1 MEVMA
6 DTEPPMAWGADA
18 TMLTVPQCPAEARGQ
33 LRLSLTMVALDTD
46 MELTSHPL
54 ASQFSP
60 WSLPGTGLLSPARP
74 QLLRL
79 LRLITMLPSLA
90 SVRLTLRLM
99 PTMAMEV
106 IADMVSAME
115 ATAMAVL
122 ATATARGLP
131 TPRLMPTTAMEDM
144 ADMVLATPLATVLAM
159 AMVVTARGLL
169 TLRPTP
175 TTATE
180 DMADTDWAME
190 DTATA
195 VSATAMARGLLMLM
209 LSTAMEDMVLAFME
223 SLPHV

>member
-1 MEVMA
+1 M
-6 DTEPPMAWGADA
+6 
-18 TMLTVPQCPAEARGQ
+18 
-33 LRLSLTMVALDTD
+33 D

-54 ASQFSP
+54 AFQSSP
-60 WSLPGTGLLSPARP
+60 WSLPGTELLSPARP

-106 IADMVSAME
+106 MADMVLAME

-144 ADMVLATPLATVLAM
+144 AV
-159 AMVVTARGLL
+159 
-169 TLRPTP
+169 
-175 TTATE
+175 
-180 DMADTDWAME
+180 
-190 DTATA
+190 A

-209 LSTAMEDMVLAFME
+209 PSTAMEDMVLA
-223 SLPHV
+223 